1 MPQCINRKKLEDV
14 GGIAMGLVS
23 DLARNLIGSI
33 AYVDAGYDVMS

>member
-14 GGIAMGLVS
+14 AIAMGLVS

-33 AYVDAGYDVMS
+33 AYVDAGYHVMS